1 MPESAL
7 GHQPLVII
15 GKKDSVSGFSALGF
29 KVYAVEQALQFK
41 ELLGEIVGNKPS
53 ICLVEEDVYRN
64 AQEEIRAYKNL
75 PLPIFLPFSS
85 RGSSRALNDLVKDIR
100 LRATGTI

>member
-1 MPESAL
+1 MPEPAL
-7 GHQPLVII
+7 EQKPLVII

-29 KVYAVEQALQFK
+29 KVYAVEESKEFK
-41 ELLGEIVGNKPS
+41 ELLGEIVGSKPS
-53 ICLVEEDVYRN
+53 ICLVEEEVYLN
-64 AQEEIRAYKNL
+64 SQEEIKAYKNL

-85 RGSSRALNDLVKDIR
+85 RGSSKALKDLVKDIR